1 MRARRYRYVPREKQ
15 QMVVNKY
22 FEYYREKGLLKGN
35 TLEDL
40 TEHELKLI
48 CGFIY
53 GDLGFRIP
61 SAEQAL
67 IYR

>member
-48 CGFIY
+48 CGFINSEKKNE
-53 GDLGFRIP
+53 GK
-61 SAEQAL
+61 SHH
-67 IYR
+67 